1 MEKAVLY
8 AVGNTLVC
16 DKLDEAKTLSW
27 SGERYKG
34 KCMRSCSEMKFS
46 KKNYAFLALTC
57 MYLVVTVDGILLTK
71 SGTMTGGV
79 SGGMEARSN
88 KWDDSRIECT
98 YPFFSIIT
106 NRYVQYLVICLT
118 GSSCNM

>member
-34 KCMRSCSEMKFS
+34 KGIYFLLILKQNFSFPCLVKFLCLLCYHVLS
-46 KKNYAFLALTC
+46 
-57 MYLVVTVDGILLTK
+57 LVVTVDGILLTK
-71 SGTMTGGV
+71 SGTMTGGI

-88 KWDDSRIECT
+88 KWDDSRIECL
-98 YPFFSIIT
+98 YCSISLLHI
-106 NRYVQYLVICLT
+106 NRCVLQCLA
-118 GSSCNM
+118 GS